1 MSAFAVASDQNAPHK
16 KANQD
21 AAISAIF
28 RNKAGVAIR
37 LVAVADGISNSYR
50 GELAAKHTILTLGRM
65 LEGSVL
71 KNARE
76 LADIAE
82 QKVVREINRQLLE
95 INDGTVCSKTTLT
108 AVVIFPE
115 DNCIIHL
122 GDTRAFAVGKKGKYC
137 ISLTEDHNP
146 AQGKD
151 RQMQRA
157 GIHRFL
163 GDEWDAWKPDVIFNH
178 KDIDDDTSLIFVTCD
193 GVHDFLNEDL
203 LLGMLNQ
210 CNGDVSLFC
219 KRAVAQ
225 AKVMW
230 SPKGKANG
238 DNITMA
244 ALDLH
249 SDEDEKIPTAVFGGA
264 AEGESPSNP
273 ASEKARLTEEIA
285 SKTPD
290 SGARKKAA
298 SKTSNPKK
306 SGRPAWWWPTLIG
319 FNALIV
325 LTMVFLVVFLG
336 GKKDSGVPENKGSG
350 SQEFHLSLDDSINKH
365 TVRIAVPGQEPKKLS
380 DGQKLMIPTVIAKGG
395 SSETIIAELLA
406 VDGSISD
413 ERKLVVTLDT
423 ANKEITVL
431 PKGKDPG
438 SQVFDILL
446 DDSIK
451 QYKVRITVKGQDPD
465 DLSNGGELSIPSV
478 IAERLRS
485 ESITAEIL
493 AADGRVSNKPKLVV
507 KLDKTNK
514 IVVLPA
520 ESEVE
525 ASNLPELDPEPE
537 GPKDEKFPK
546 SDPWEKIRVN
556 EKDSFEK
563 IARKSLEEIYDGSYR
578 EGEVKPMVDLL
589 RQEYK
594 KDYPGLA
601 EQSDDNIPQAGDT
614 IRIPASKEAYLE
626 FIGQK

>member
-1 MSAFAVASDQNAPHK
+1 MPAFAVASEQNAPHK
-16 KANQD
+16 KTNQD

-37 LVAVADGISNSYR
+37 LVALADGISNSYR

-65 LEGSVL
+65 LEGSAL
-71 KNARE
+71 KNARQ

-82 QKVVREINRQLLE
+82 QKVIREINRQLLE

-163 GDEWDAWKPDVIFNH
+163 GDEWDAWKPDVIYNH
-178 KDIDDDTSLIFVTCD
+178 KDIDDDTSMIFVSCD

-264 AEGESPSNP
+264 AEAESRSDP
-273 ASEKARLTEEIA
+273 ASEKARLSQEIA
-285 SKTPD
+285 SKIPD
-290 SGARKKAA
+290 SGAREKAA
-298 SKTSNPKK
+298 SKASKHKK
-306 SGRPAWWWPTLIG
+306 PGRPVWWWPTLIG

-325 LTMVFLVVFLG
+325 LSMVVFAVFLG
-336 GKKDSGVPENKGSG
+336 GKKDLGVPENNGSN

-365 TVRIAVPGQEPKKLS
+365 TVRITVPDREPENLS
-380 DGQKLMIPTVIAKGG
+380 DGEKLMIPTVIAKREG
-395 SSETIIAELLA
+395 SETITAELLA
-406 VDGSISD
+406 ADGSISD
-413 ERKLVVTLDT
+413 ERKLVVKLYI
-423 ANKEITVL
+423 ANKKIVVL
-431 PKGKDPG
+431 PKRKEPDPE
-438 SQVFDILL
+438 VFDIVLH
-446 DDSIK
+446 DSIK
-451 QYKVRITVKGQDPD
+451 NNTVRITVKGQ
-465 DLSNGGELSIPSV
+465 
-478 IAERLRS
+478 
-485 ESITAEIL
+485 
-493 AADGRVSNKPKLVV
+493 
-507 KLDKTNK
+507 
-514 IVVLPA
+514 
-520 ESEVE
+520 
-525 ASNLPELDPEPE
+525 EP
-537 GPKDEKFPK
+537 G
-546 SDPWEKIRVN
+546 IC
-556 EKDSFEK
+556 
-563 IARKSLEEIYDGSYR
+563 LTEE
-578 EGEVKPMVDLL
+578 
-589 RQEYK
+589 
-594 KDYPGLA
+594 
-601 EQSDDNIPQAGDT
+601 N
-614 IRIPASKEAYLE
+614 
-626 FIGQK
+626 